1 MAAGFHPDL
10 LLVDFNLGAAL
21 DGIDLADLLQRRLPH
36 RPPAIVITGS
46 TDTAAIRRF
55 EASGHAWL
63 SKPVDSAELRRKSV
77 ELLRDARG
85 PA

>member
-1 MAAGFHPDL
+1 MTTIYLQPRTSVPAPAL
-10 LLVDFNLGAAL
+10 LRF
-21 DGIDLADLLQRRLPH
+21 H

-46 TDTAAIRRF
+46 TDTADIRRF